1 MTEQRDRE
9 FLLSIF
15 LMEAWDTVS
24 TLEEGAGS
32 LREGG
37 DLEPLLV
44 VTHRLRGAAALHG
57 FPALAA
63 EAAELET
70 MLEHAETLAHDARSP
85 LAEVLEGGVARLRD
99 LLERVGPETAPPA
112 EPAPAPRAGAGGPL
126 LDELA
131 RFYAENGDVL
141 EYFGPEAVE
150 HLETITHALLALER
164 GASPD
169 AEVATLFRAFH
180 TLKGAAYTVG
190 CHPIGDLAHRVED
203 LLVAVREGRLSFTP
217 ATVEAVFAGADAVR
231 FMLSAANERPAGL
244 ESTVSRARAL
254 VEAALGAPAAAG
266 EAAPAE
272 PALAEASAADPARPT
287 AEAMEPAVAGWSA
300 APSARASIRVS
311 VERLDS
317 LMNLVGELVVARS
330 RLDDHLTQLDRV
342 GELLLWSRSR
352 MAQAVQTF
360 EGKHEYTQL
369 AALPAAH
376 GSGGGAGLPPAE
388 PHSGAFVHDFEEL
401 EFDRYDDFNILSRR
415 VAEVSADVAEVQ
427 TQLAGLIRVI
437 REDSAQVQRL
447 TWRLRGDITRSRM
460 VPIGRLF
467 GRHARQVREVARA
480 AGKTVDLEVAGGG
493 VELDNTIIEQIADPL
508 LHLVQNA
515 VFHGI
520 EPAAER
526 RRLGK
531 AEHGTVSLRAYHVGG
546 AVYVEVEDDGRGLD
560 ADRLRASAVRG
571 GFLDAAAAS
580 YLSERE
586 ALDLVFLP
594 GFSTAEVATS
604 AAGRGVGMDV
614 VRTNVLGLGGEID
627 VETEVG
633 VGTRF
638 TLKLPLTVLIGEA
651 LGVRVGSVELAIPV
665 TAIRG
670 LYSARPDEIRT
681 GPDGET
687 VEIEGQELPLL
698 RLGRVLGVAAD
709 PPGRRL
715 SVVALRAGRRL
726 LAAVVDELLG
736 KSEIVVKSLGAF
748 LDGAGPW
755 SGATVSGEGRVILL
769 LDPTRLAETQRGD
782 APRVGASRPAPAHP
796 SAPRS
801 DAPRVLLVD
810 DSLSVRKFIGLM
822 LERAGFE
829 VRMAA
834 DGGEALNFLA
844 DTVVDVV
851 VTDLEMPRVNGFE
864 LVQDL
869 RRRAET
875 RALPVVILTTRAG
888 EKHLELA
895 RRLGVQHYVTKPVDE
910 RAFVALVAGLVSARA
925 PAGGAP

>member
-1 MTEQRDRE
+1 M
-9 FLLSIF
+9 
-15 LMEAWDTVS
+15 
-24 TLEEGAGS
+24 
-32 LREGG
+32 
-37 DLEPLLV
+37 
-44 VTHRLRGAAALHG
+44 
-57 FPALAA
+57 
-63 EAAELET
+63 
-70 MLEHAETLAHDARSP
+70 
-85 LAEVLEGGVARLRD
+85 
-99 LLERVGPETAPPA
+99 PPC
-112 EPAPAPRAGAGGPL
+112 R
-126 LDELA
+126 
-131 RFYAENGDVL
+131 
-141 EYFGPEAVE
+141 
-150 HLETITHALLALER
+150 
-164 GASPD
+164 
-169 AEVATLFRAFH
+169 
-180 TLKGAAYTVG
+180 
-190 CHPIGDLAHRVED
+190 
-203 LLVAVREGRLSFTP
+203 
-217 ATVEAVFAGADAVR
+217 
-231 FMLSAANERPAGL
+231 
-244 ESTVSRARAL
+244 
-254 VEAALGAPAAAG
+254 
-266 EAAPAE
+266 
-272 PALAEASAADPARPT
+272 
-287 AEAMEPAVAGWSA
+287 
-300 APSARASIRVS
+300 
-311 VERLDS
+311 
-317 LMNLVGELVVARS
+317 
-330 RLDDHLTQLDRV
+330 
-342 GELLLWSRSR
+342 
-352 MAQAVQTF
+352 
-360 EGKHEYTQL
+360 
-369 AALPAAH
+369 
-376 GSGGGAGLPPAE
+376 PPAE

-415 VAEVSADVAEVQ
+415 VAEVSADVGEVQ

-480 AGKTVDLEVAGGG
+480 AGKTVDLEVAGEG

-651 LGVRVGSVELAIPV
+651 LGVRVGPVELAIPV

-834 DGGEALNFLA
+834 DGGEALNLLA

-910 RAFVALVAGLVSARA
+910 RAFVALVAGLVSART

>member
-1 MTEQRDRE
+1 
-9 FLLSIF
+9 
-15 LMEAWDTVS
+15 
-24 TLEEGAGS
+24 
-32 LREGG
+32 
-37 DLEPLLV
+37 
-44 VTHRLRGAAALHG
+44 
-57 FPALAA
+57 
-63 EAAELET
+63 
-70 MLEHAETLAHDARSP
+70 
-85 LAEVLEGGVARLRD
+85 
-99 LLERVGPETAPPA
+99 
-112 EPAPAPRAGAGGPL
+112 
-126 LDELA
+126 
-131 RFYAENGDVL
+131 
-141 EYFGPEAVE
+141 
-150 HLETITHALLALER
+150 
-164 GASPD
+164 
-169 AEVATLFRAFH
+169 
-180 TLKGAAYTVG
+180 
-190 CHPIGDLAHRVED
+190 
-203 LLVAVREGRLSFTP
+203 
-217 ATVEAVFAGADAVR
+217 
-231 FMLSAANERPAGL
+231 
-244 ESTVSRARAL
+244 
-254 VEAALGAPAAAG
+254 
-266 EAAPAE
+266 
-272 PALAEASAADPARPT
+272 
-287 AEAMEPAVAGWSA
+287 
-300 APSARASIRVS
+300 
-311 VERLDS
+311 
-317 LMNLVGELVVARS
+317 
-330 RLDDHLTQLDRV
+330 
-342 GELLLWSRSR
+342 
-352 MAQAVQTF
+352 
-360 EGKHEYTQL
+360 
-369 AALPAAH
+369 
-376 GSGGGAGLPPAE
+376 
-388 PHSGAFVHDFEEL
+388 
-401 EFDRYDDFNILSRR
+401 
-415 VAEVSADVAEVQ
+415 
-427 TQLAGLIRVI
+427 
-437 REDSAQVQRL
+437 
-447 TWRLRGDITRSRM
+447 M

-480 AGKTVDLEVAGGG
+480 AGKTVDLEVAGEG

-748 LDGAGPW
+748 LDGVGPW

-834 DGGEALNFLA
+834 DGGEALNLLA

-910 RAFVALVAGLVSARA
+910 RAFVALVAGLVPART
-925 PAGGAP
+925 PPGGAP